1 MRHERESTA
10 RSAGLALR
18 GRYDDLV
25 TSSPS
30 QPGDRRPRLERPPG
44 ERYRPVEPADDL
56 GASRIDRIAWPA
68 AVVVG
73 TALVFTILGGLMTLT
88 AGLIVVAG
96 FAGWLI
102 GKLVSPPPLAAVV
115 GIVAVVLGFLGI
127 WAFGRIEGG
136 VLDPIDYL
144 AEVEGWVLV
153 GLCLLAGGGLAAA
166 ASR

>member
-1 MRHERESTA
+1 M
-10 RSAGLALR
+10 
-18 GRYDDLV
+18 

-30 QPGDRRPRLERPPG
+30 QPGDRRPSLERPPG
-44 ERYRPVEPADDL
+44 ERYRPAEPADDPGMARL
-56 GASRIDRIAWPA
+56 DRVAWPI
-68 AVVVG
+68 AVLLG
-73 TALVFTILGGLMTLT
+73 TVIVFTILGGVMTLT
-88 AGLIVVAG
+88 AGLIVVAV

-102 GKLVSPPPLAAVV
+102 GKLVSPPPLAAAV
-115 GIVAVVLGFLGI
+115 GVVAVILGFLGI

-136 VLDPIDYL
+136 VLDPVEYL

>member
-1 MRHERESTA
+1 MRHERESTV
-10 RSAGLALR
+10 RSAGSALR
-18 GRYDDLV
+18 SRYDGPV

-30 QPGDRRPRLERPPG
+30 QPGDRRPQLERPPG
-44 ERYRPVEPADDL
+44 DRYRADEPPDD
-56 GASRIDRIAWPA
+56 DRATTFDRTAWPA

-73 TALVFTILGGLMTLT
+73 TALVFTVLGGLMTLT
-88 AGLIVVAG
+88 AGLIVVAA

-102 GKLVSPPPLAAVV
+102 GKLVSPPPVAALV

-127 WAFGRIEGG
+127 WAFGRVEGG
-136 VLDPIDYL
+136 VLDPIEYL